1 MLSRRVLLT
10 VAGGAALATDLA
22 TASWADSKHP
32 TTGDKAAVKI
42 GIALED
48 TTIAATLDGNPAA
61 RDFLSLLPL
70 SVVLEDY
77 AATEKIFHLPRKLT
91 TSGLPDG
98 YEPRA
103 GDIAY
108 YAPWGNIAIFYK
120 DFRYSPGLVKL
131 GVIDTG
137 LEALVRGASMK
148 ATVAPVP

>member
-10 VAGGAALATDLA
+10 AAGGAALATDFA
-22 TASWADSKHP
+22 TASRADSKYP
-32 TTGDKAAVKI
+32 ATGDKAVKI
-42 GIALED
+42 GIALEGM
-48 TTIAATLDGNPAA
+48 TIAATLDGNPAA

-77 AATEKIFHLPRKLT
+77 AATEKIFYLPRKLT

-131 GVIDTG
+131 GIIDTD
-137 LEALVRGASMK
+137 LEALARGAPMK

>member
-1 MLSRRVLLT
+1 MLSRRALLA
-10 VAGGAALATDLA
+10 VAGGTPLAADFATGARAQSGHA
-22 TASWADSKHP
+22 TA
-32 TTGDKAAVKI
+32 GDKSVKI
-42 GIALED
+42 GIALEGA
-48 TTIAATLDGNPAA
+48 TVAATLDGNPAA

-77 AATEKIFHLPRKLT
+77 AATEKIFRLPRKLT
-91 TSGLPDG
+91 TQGLPDG

-137 LEALVRGASMK
+137 LDALTRGASMK

>member
-1 MLSRRVLLT
+1 M
-10 VAGGAALATDLA
+10 
-22 TASWADSKHP
+22 
-32 TTGDKAAVKI
+32 TGDKAVKI
-42 GIALED
+42 GIALEG

-77 AATEKIFHLPRKLT
+77 AATEKIFYLPRKLT

-137 LEALVRGASMK
+137 LEALARGAPMK

>member
-1 MLSRRVLLT
+1 MLSRRALLA
-10 VAGGAALATDLA
+10 VAGGMPLAADFATGA
-22 TASWADSKHP
+22 RAQSGHVTAGNK
-32 TTGDKAAVKI
+32 TMKI
-42 GIALED
+42 GIALEGA
-48 TTIAATLDGNPAA
+48 TIAATLDGNPAA

-91 TSGLPDG
+91 TQGLPDG

-108 YAPWGNIAIFYK
+108 CAPWGNIAIFYK

-137 LEALVRGASMK
+137 LDALARGASMK
-148 ATVAPVP
+148 ATVAPVR